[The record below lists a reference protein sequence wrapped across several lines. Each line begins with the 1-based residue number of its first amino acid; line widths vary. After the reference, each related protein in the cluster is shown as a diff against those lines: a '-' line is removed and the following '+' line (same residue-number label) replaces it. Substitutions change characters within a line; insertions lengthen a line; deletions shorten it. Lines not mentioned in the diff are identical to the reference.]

1 MILTTVDERPGSAT
15 LSPDA
20 VDFCMSLLGVD
31 VLPVVLGSMSAHE
44 DSTALSRARLEQ
56 RAAFE
61 NAGLLHGGD
70 LAPKLADWFSVL
82 ARPSRELAMRLY
94 TPTDVLRLCLVV
106 DDSQRHVLAMRG
118 PDSVVLQDVSVTDAP
133 QTVAAPVLAALG
145 RQVAAPFNRV
155 NAPTQVLIDA
165 LEAGRE
171 TGDYESAL
179 RRAGA
184 ADDDAAALGA
194 ALGSMSTYAEIVAIA
209 HGDAKTT
216 QAPGAVVVYNTAKGR
231 VVASPSLAADGTL
244 WSTFTPGSDHRIVQA
259 VASLLSTL
267 P

>member
-1 MILTTVDERPGSAT
+1 MTVDERSGSAT

-20 VDFCMSLLGVD
+20 VDFCMFLLGID
-31 VLPVVLGSMSAHE
+31 VLPVVLGTMSTHD
-44 DSTALSRARLEQ
+44 DSSALARARLEQ

-61 NAGLLHGGD
+61 GAGLLDGDD
-70 LAPKLADWFSVL
+70 LAPKLVDLFSVL
-82 ARPSRELAMRLY
+82 ARPTRELAMRLY
-94 TPTDVLRLCLVV
+94 TPTDVLRLCLVT
-106 DDSQRHVLAMRG
+106 DASQRHVLAMRG
-118 PDSVVLQDVSVTDAP
+118 PESIVLQDASVTDSP

-145 RQVAAPFNRV
+145 RQAAAQFDRV
-155 NAPTQVLIDA
+155 NAPTQTLVDA

-184 ADDDAAALGA
+184 TEDDAAALGA

-231 VVASPSLAADGTL
+231 VVASPSLAADGAL
-244 WSTFTPGSDHRIVQA
+244 WSTFTPGTDHRIVQA

-267 P
+267 AW